1 MSDFD
6 QNRQSPG
13 ASNRMV
19 WGLAALSVGLFFCSV
34 LAAKLVGDMVDS
46 GLSEVTAALQ
56 ASPARK
62 SAWGAIDSAATG
74 SIPAAKASGRVVTA
88 SSDAGK

>member
-13 ASNRMV
+13 ASSRMV

-46 GLSEVTAALQ
+46 GLRDVTAALQ
-56 ASPARK
+56 AAPARRI
-62 SAWGAIDSAATG
+62 AWGAIDPAATG
-74 SIPAAKASGRVVTA
+74 SIPADKAAGRVVTA
-88 SSDAGK
+88 SGDAAK